1 VAVLAVLAIAVS
13 LFIRWLGGAK
23 ALGSGIG
30 YGLGGPARVGETVYS
45 GPMVFSASGSV
56 ATVDIR
62 SITPR
67 VIHDSAGAQIRTLVC
82 ERNSTTFPVGGVLAR
97 TSYSWCRPFH
107 LGVVTVGPDDAADG
121 QISVILAVTARHGGS
136 VDIDG
141 VHVDYRQ
148 GVRHGSATS
157 GMELQLWTGKTD
169 PFDN

>member
-56 ATVDIR
+56 TMVDIR
-62 SITPR
+62 SIIPR
-67 VIHDSAGAQIRTLVC
+67 VIHDSAGARIRTLVC
-82 ERNSTTFPVGGVLAR
+82 G
-97 TSYSWCRPFH
+97 
-107 LGVVTVGPDDAADG
+107 
-121 QISVILAVTARHGGS
+121 
-136 VDIDG
+136 
-141 VHVDYRQ
+141 YRQ
-148 GVRHGSATS
+148 GIRHGSATS